1 MKSRS
6 VSILNRFI
14 DIFQFRILYTNLLEL
29 AQSILIRSKLSLK
42 GLMAHVLGMEVFGI
56 PVEKND
62 RGLAKLT

>member
-14 DIFQFRILYTNLLEL
+14 DVFQFLILYTNLLEL
-29 AQSILIRSKLSLK
+29 AQSIFIRSKLSLK

-62 RGLAKLT
+62 RGSTKLT

>member
-1 MKSRS
+1 MKSRR

-29 AQSILIRSKLSLK
+29 AQSIFIRSKLSLK

-56 PVEKND
+56 PVEKMIEGQ
-62 RGLAKLT
+62 RI